1 MGNREPQWVDDWDKA
16 AQRHS
21 AWWRREGMVLF
32 ITAPKDEP
40 WEQVPEPVPAPNLE
54 THWVDPEYRA
64 GRAEYQLSRTYFG
77 ADAIPV
83 APNNVG
89 AGDLAAMLGAGW
101 HFAETTVW
109 YEPCIHDPDNHP
121 PLELNFESEAFRRLE
136 AMIRR
141 GLEVSAGRFLV
152 GMPDLVENI
161 DILAAMRDPQ
171 HLMMDMLERPE
182 WVEQKVEEINQA
194 YFQVFDR
201 YYELI
206 RDESGGNV
214 FSAFQIWGPG
224 RTAKVQ
230 CDAAAMFGPDMFER
244 FVVPALAEQ
253 CGRLDYAMFHL
264 DGEDCI
270 RHLDLLL
277 DIPELDAIE
286 WTPVHTS
293 LGLGGGEPKW
303 YDLYRRILAG
313 GKSVQAISVRPE
325 QVIPL
330 IDAVGP
336 NGMYIQVRA
345 ESEEQA
351 RRIEA
356 QADRYR

>member
-1 MGNREPQWVDDWDKA
+1 MGNTQPKWIDDWDRA
-16 AQRHS
+16 AEHHI
-21 AWWRREGMVLF
+21 AWWRQEGMVLF
-32 ITAPKDEP
+32 ITAPKDKP
-40 WEQVPEPVPAPNLE
+40 WERVPEPEPAPNLE
-54 THWVDPEYRA
+54 ARWLDPDNRA
-64 GRAEYQLSRTYFG
+64 RRAEHQLSNTYFG
-77 ADAIPV
+77 ADALPV
-83 APNNVG
+83 AANNVG

-109 YEPCIHDPDNHP
+109 YEPCIHDPERHP
-121 PLELNFESEAFRRLE
+121 PLFVDFESAAYRRLE
-136 AMIRR
+136 AIIRR

-171 HLMMDMLERPE
+171 HLMMDMIERPE
-182 WVEQKVEEINQA
+182 WVERKVQEINEA
-194 YFQVFDR
+194 YFHVFDR

-244 FVVPALAEQ
+244 FVVPALAQQ
-253 CGRLDYAMFHL
+253 CRRLDYAMFHL

-303 YDLYRRILAG
+303 YDLYRRILDG
-313 GKSVQAISVRPE
+313 GKSVQAISVHPE

-330 IDAVGP
+330 IEAVGP
-336 NGMYIQVRA
+336 NGMYIQVHA

-356 QADRYR
+356 EADRYR

>member
-1 MGNREPQWVDDWDKA
+1 MGNTEPRWIDDWNQA
-16 AQRHS
+16 VARHT
-21 AWWRREGMVLF
+21 AWWRQEGMVLF

-40 WEQVPEPVPAPNLE
+40 WEPVAEPEPARNLKAR
-54 THWVDPEYRA
+54 WVDPDFRA
-64 GRAEYQLSRTYFG
+64 KRAAYQLSRTYFG
-77 ADAIPV
+77 ADALPV

-109 YEPCIHDPDNHP
+109 YESSIDDPDRHP
-121 PLELNFESEAFRRLE
+121 PLEVDFESEAYQRLE
-136 AMIRR
+136 AIIRR
-141 GLEVSAGRFLV
+141 NLEVSAGRFLV

-161 DILAAMRDPQ
+161 DILAALRDPQ
-171 HLMMDMLERPE
+171 NLMMDMLERPD
-182 WVEQKVEEINQA
+182 WVERKVAQINRA

-201 YYELI
+201 YYDMI
-206 RDESGGNV
+206 RDDLGGNV

-230 CDAAAMFGPDMFER
+230 CDAAAMFGPEMFQR

-253 CGRLDYAMFHL
+253 CRRLDYSMFHL

-293 LGLGGGEPKW
+293 LGLGGGEPAW
-303 YDLYRRILAG
+303 YDLYRRILDG
-313 GKSVQAISVRPE
+313 GKSVQAISVHPE

-330 IDAVGP
+330 IDAVGAE
-336 NGMYIQVRA
+336 GMYIQVQA

-351 RRIEA
+351 RRIAAEA
-356 QADRYR
+356 ERYR